1 MIHPEHIH
9 ARYHSFIFQY
19 FLQYAKRCQGRSFA
33 VSGVVDLP
41 EPSLLQPFFFFSRLG
56 EGFVG
61 LFDIMKFRRSIGV
74 IQPSLCE
81 GWSTVVE
88 DIRALA
94 KPSILSNLPVHI
106 EQNPAKSH
114 FFDRND
120 PDSLFNAITKA
131 WSEWKPGP
139 NLNEEELAR
148 IDAKQRIKM
157 MGKNFIAII
166 NETMHT

>member
-1 MIHPEHIH
+1 LKSQPDAFFVFTGHTHDHRMP
-9 ARYHSFIFQY
+9 AY
-19 FLQYAKRCQGRSFA
+19 FDDLLAEINKLSIRNNIAILGLIPKEDQLQ
-33 VSGVVDLP
+33 L
-41 EPSLLQPFFFFSRLG
+41 
-56 EGFVG
+56 
-61 LFDIMKFRRSIGV
+61 MRRSIGV